1 MGNFLWI
8 PTVSMCVLSIV
19 AFIDGSSLVMA
30 FFIWHYFL
38 IWKKKMVTAVHVRSP
53 FGSWHF
59 WMKNGLYSLYKTN
72 KICEFH
78 YIQGW
83 SLKELTI
90 FLVESRKF
98 QVRIRI
104 FNYIYLKDVKF
115 GINTNCTKEAILERI
130 KMLGF
135 ILGWRLK
142 QWLSSSSKGL
152 IHF

>member
-1 MGNFLWI
+1 MDSNCEYVCSFH
-8 PTVSMCVLSIV
+8 
-19 AFIDGSSLVMA
+19 SSLYRW
-30 FFIWHYFL
+30 FFSSHGLFYLTLFSYL
-38 IWKKKMVTAVHVRSP
+38 KKKMVTAVHVRSP